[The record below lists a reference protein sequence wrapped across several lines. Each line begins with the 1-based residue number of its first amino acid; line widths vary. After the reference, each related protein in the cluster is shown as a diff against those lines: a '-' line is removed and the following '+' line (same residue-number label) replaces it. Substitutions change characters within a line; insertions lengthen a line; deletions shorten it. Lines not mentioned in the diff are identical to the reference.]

1 MGGMLIPLAT
11 GVLLRVNGAELG
23 IFNLVEAVDSS
34 FLERRGIRGTVFWET
49 WMTSTDQRWYDKGIR
64 VGTKGVGAGK
74 ILADFRIAAEEC
86 LRRGCDEAAAR
97 QIVKITRSRRHGL
110 MHCSA

>member
-1 MGGMLIPLAT
+1 
-11 GVLLRVNGAELG
+11 
-23 IFNLVEAVDSS
+23 
-34 FLERRGIRGTVFWET
+34 
-49 WMTSTDQRWYDKGIR
+49 MTSTDQRWYDKGIR

-97 QIVKITRSRRHGL
+97 QIVQNYTIEETWFDALFGL
-110 MHCSA
+110 GIFYNFDGFTTFWADIGPHNFGLFLDDPLSTTYR